1 MEIAGVYL
9 DAGFPG
15 TMLERPG
22 LQAVVREAQA
32 GNTEALLAAN
42 RSRLFRGSW
51 PDELRRLL
59 VKIHAGH
66 TMQYDPE
73 LAALLTQDWNEGACR
88 GYVILAMAS
97 CGFKPADI
105 QRLMAE
111 LHEVFDFTTTGE
123 AEATIRNAPISFE
136 TFCP

>member
-32 GNTEALLAAN
+32 GNTEALLVAN

-66 TMQYDPE
+66 TMQYDPNWRPCSPRIGARGRV
-73 LAALLTQDWNEGACR
+73 AA
-88 GYVILAMAS
+88 M
-97 CGFKPADI
+97 
-105 QRLMAE
+105 
-111 LHEVFDFTTTGE
+111 
-123 AEATIRNAPISFE
+123 
-136 TFCP
+136 